1 MSYEKYFSQKFFY
14 MVCRFNDPTVCVNGN
29 VPPLQY
35 NNNSHVH
42 THVGVEGRS
51 PGVARAATLP
61 RNAYLTSGT
70 HLIAPHNHLDEGTT
84 SFNSPARHHPLS
96 VSYSLSALNRLGVV
110 ANTKHQK
117 S

>member
-1 MSYEKYFSQKFFY
+1 MSCQKYVTKTFFY
-14 MVCRFNDPTVCVNGN
+14 MACRFNDPTVCVNGN

-35 NNNSHVH
+35 NNNGHVH

-96 VSYSLSALNRLGVV
+96 VSFIVCLIRCY
-110 ANTKHQK
+110 
-117 S
+117 